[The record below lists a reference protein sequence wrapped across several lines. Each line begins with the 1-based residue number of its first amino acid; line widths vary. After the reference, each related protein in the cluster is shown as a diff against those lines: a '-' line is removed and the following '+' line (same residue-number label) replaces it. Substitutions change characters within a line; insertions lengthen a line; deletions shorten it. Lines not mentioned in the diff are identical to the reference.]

1 MQLSQSFPDAVPDP
15 SKLALDPII
24 NNVPLV
30 CLGAAVIFALAL
42 IIYFMLRGKSQ
53 YS

>member
-1 MQLSQSFPDAVPDP
+1 MRLGLSMPDFAPDP
-15 SKLALDPII
+15 SRLALDPII

-30 CLGAAVIFALAL
+30 CLGAAAIFALAL
-42 IIYFMLRGKSQ
+42 IIYFLLRGKSQ